1 MKTIPKIAHLV
12 WFGDQS
18 MPLLNVFTIT
28 SFHRLNPDWKIKV
41 YTSKQG
47 NKDFGTL
54 EWIPP
59 YIGTDYFYMIREMP
73 FVEIIE
79 VDLKDFD
86 CPVHAHVIAMTDV
99 FRQQVLFR
107 EGGLYSDFDVIWLRP
122 MSYFEELECLGNPND
137 FQCTISYHKLTNGHH
152 NVSNIFAEKGSK
164 FLGYTLSECAGVEP
178 PYTHQAFGTDLF
190 NRLFPEKETIDRKGF
205 DRMLYLKYE
214 TFFPYGIYNLIDLF
228 QRNDITPAYGKNTMA
243 VHWFGGHPYAHAYID
258 CNGFDRECAM
268 TMILR
273 KEGLI

>member
-1 MKTIPKIAHLV
+1 MRSIPKIAHLV

-18 MPLLNVFTIT
+18 MPMINVFTII

-59 YIGTDYFYMIREMP
+59 YIGDDCFPLIRAME
-73 FVEIIE
+73 FVQIIE

-86 CPVHAHVIAMTDV
+86 CPVQAHVIAMTDV
-99 FRQQVLFR
+99 FRQQVLFKY
-107 EGGLYSDFDVIWLRP
+107 GGIYSDFDVIWLRP
-122 MSYFEELECLGNPND
+122 MDYFTQLDCLGDPKD
-137 FQCTISYHKLTNGHH
+137 FQCSISFYNLTDGHH
-152 NVSNIFAEKGSK
+152 NVSNIVAEKGNK
-164 FLGYTLSECAGVEP
+164 FMEFTLSKCAEVEA
-178 PYTHQAFGTDLF
+178 PYSHQAFGTDMF
-190 NRLFPEKETIDRKGF
+190 NRLFPKQKNIEQQFE
-205 DRMLYLKYE
+205 RMLYLRYE

-228 QRNDITPAYGKNTMA
+228 QRDDITPAYADNVMA

-258 CNGFDRECAM
+258 GNGFERKCSM
-268 TMILR
+268 TSILK

>member
-1 MKTIPKIAHLV
+1 MKNIPKIAHLV
-12 WFGDQS
+12 WFGDQH
-18 MPLLNVFTIT
+18 MPLINVFTIT
-28 SFHRLNPDWKIKV
+28 SFHRLNPDWEIRV

-59 YIGTDYFYMIREMP
+59 YVGEDYFPLIREMN
-73 FVEIIE
+73 FVDIIE

-86 CPVHAHVIAMTDV
+86 CPVQAHVIAMTDV

-107 EGGLYSDFDVIWLRP
+107 EGGIYSDFDVIWLRP
-122 MSYFEELECLGNPND
+122 MSYFSELDCIGNTND
-137 FQCTISYHKLTNGHH
+137 FQCTISYFNTEDGHH
-152 NVSNIFAEKGSK
+152 NVSNIIAEKGNEFMK
-164 FLGYTLSECAGVEP
+164 YTLSKCSDVKA
-178 PYTHQAFGTDLF
+178 PYSHQAFGTDMF
-190 NRLFPEKETIDRKGF
+190 NSLFPRAKDINQKF

-228 QRNDITPAYGKNTMA
+228 QRHEIEPAYQPNVMA
-243 VHWFGGHPYAHAYID
+243 VHWFGGHPFAHSYID
-258 CNGFDRECAM
+258 NDGFNRKCAM
-268 TMILR
+268 TEILK